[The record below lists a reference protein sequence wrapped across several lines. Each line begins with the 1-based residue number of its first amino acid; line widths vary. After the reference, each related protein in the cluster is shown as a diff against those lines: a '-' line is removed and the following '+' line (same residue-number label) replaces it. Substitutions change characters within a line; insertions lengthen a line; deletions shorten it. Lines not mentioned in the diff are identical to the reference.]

1 MQADRRRIRSLAPHV
16 TQSEAIT
23 AFRGCAA
30 GVWRA
35 LAGTELRS
43 VAQAYLPFRLYE
55 VEIANRGQ
63 SSTAWF
69 AADAVNGTLD
79 LYEFDRVPSEAEL
92 VGVET
97 ANCPSPQLAEQRSIE
112 LLESKIQRAVFQAGF
127 FRVRNLQVRARRL
140 PVDLHVPYWLGFFGN
155 GPRARLR
162 VMDAV
167 RRRMEGA
174 KARALFE
181 DWLASAGPSSV
192 MRGR

>member
-1 MQADRRRIRSLAPHV
+1 MHADRRQIRSLAPHV

-23 AFRGCAA
+23 AFRGRTARL
-30 GVWRA
+30 WRT
-35 LAGTELRS
+35 LAGTELHS

-55 VEIANRGQ
+55 VEIANRGR
-63 SSTAWF
+63 SGTTWF
-69 AADAVNGTLD
+69 AADAVTGTLD
-79 LYEFDRVPSEAEL
+79 LYEFDRVPAEAEL

-97 ANCPSPQLAEQRSIE
+97 ANCPSAQLDEARSLE

-127 FRVRNLQVRARRL
+127 FRVRNLHVRARRV
-140 PVDLHVPYWLGFFGN
+140 PVDLHVPYWLGFFGS
-155 GPRARLR
+155 GERARLR

-181 DWLASAGPSSV
+181 DWLASAASV
-192 MRGR
+192 PVARSR